1 MRYWLTEQV
10 WQRADK
16 WFIIRSRELFSCGT
30 ELGNPGLMGYS
41 QSEQRIHFIL
51 PTQGH
56 SNLMSPLSFGFFQ
69 ELLMK
74 NDFLRAYYLGFDW
87 SGWIALIKNRILITK
102 EMSWPVSSDKWKAPL
117 VLTGESGNRHSKK
130 KEMKYTNIPATQ
142 SKSKDGW
149 TRTGEG
155 SYSCITCHCRWQNP
169 HLLRKHHNFG
179 K

>member
-1 MRYWLTEQV
+1 M
-10 WQRADK
+10 
-16 WFIIRSRELFSCGT
+16 IRWIVCVIDWPNKFGSARINDLLYGQGSFFSCGT

-56 SNLMSPLSFGFFQ
+56 CNLMSPLSLGFFQ

-130 KEMKYTNIPATQ
+130 KDEIYKYTRN
-142 SKSKDGW
+142 SV
-149 TRTGEG
+149 
-155 SYSCITCHCRWQNP
+155 
-169 HLLRKHHNFG
+169 
-179 K
+179 

>member
-1 MRYWLTEQV
+1 MLCYDKMNCMRYWLTKQV
-10 WQRADK
+10 WQRVDK

-56 SNLMSPLSFGFFQ
+56 FNLMSPLSFGFFQ

-74 NDFLRAYYLGFDW
+74 NDFLRACYVGFDW

-130 KEMKYTNIPATQ
+130 KTRWNIQMYPQ
-142 SKSKDGW
+142 LS
-149 TRTGEG
+149 
-155 SYSCITCHCRWQNP
+155 
-169 HLLRKHHNFG
+169 RKAKMAELG
-179 K
+179 LVKAPTAA